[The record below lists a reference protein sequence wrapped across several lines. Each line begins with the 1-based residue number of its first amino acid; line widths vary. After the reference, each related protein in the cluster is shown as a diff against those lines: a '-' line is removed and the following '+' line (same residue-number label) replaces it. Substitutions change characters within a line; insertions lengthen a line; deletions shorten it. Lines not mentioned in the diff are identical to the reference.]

1 MRKFIVF
8 LMVVI
13 ISAICVSCGNNKSQE
28 IVNENDTI
36 IEEMVEDTV
45 EILEDSATVI
55 YQEDTMN

>member
-13 ISAICVSCGNNKSQE
+13 MSAICVSCGNNSNQE
-28 IVNENDTI
+28 MVNENDTI
-36 IEEMVEDTV
+36 VEEMIEDTV